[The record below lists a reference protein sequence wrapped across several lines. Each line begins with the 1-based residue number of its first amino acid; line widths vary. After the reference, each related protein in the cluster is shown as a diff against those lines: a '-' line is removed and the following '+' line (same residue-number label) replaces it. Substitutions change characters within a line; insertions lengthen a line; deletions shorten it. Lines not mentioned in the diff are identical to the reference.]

1 MSILSSTSSGRRQKL
16 TKDYLFEECHLLLF
30 NYSGMVADRI
40 DSEMGIW
47 ALNSSMYKQQQFIQL
62 YNGVFTFPIT
72 VNGLSCSK
80 ILKTH
85 YDADLVVSY
94 WKALIEYNELEM
106 KKAMKEIIQLS
117 DLW

>member
-1 MSILSSTSSGRRQKL
+1 M
-16 TKDYLFEECHLLLF
+16 LF

-40 DSEMGIW
+40 DSEIGIW
-47 ALNSSMYKQQQFIQL
+47 AINSSMYKQQQFIQL

-85 YDADLVVSY
+85 YDADLVVKY
-94 WKALIEYNELEM
+94 WESLIEYNDLKM

>member
-30 NYSGMVADRI
+30 NYNGMVAGRI
-40 DSEMGIW
+40 DSEIGIW
-47 ALNSSMYKQQQFIQL
+47 AINSSMYKKQQFIQL

-94 WKALIEYNELEM
+94 WKALIKYNELEM